1 MSLGDARGAARDL
14 AWMSLNIV
22 RSPGIMAETHTPE
35 EGAALLAEATAISDG
50 SDTVE
55 AAIAVARA
63 FADYVGLTVER
74 AEQAVALAR
83 QARDPTLEDAA
94 LDLLTALHLRFNDLP
109 AAVDTVR
116 RRDERGRVA
125 ADVARQWVR
134 AQRSPPVR
142 V

>member
-1 MSLGDARGAARDL
+1 M
-14 AWMSLNIV
+14 
-22 RSPGIMAETHTPE
+22 
-35 EGAALLAEATAISDG
+35 AISDG

-63 FADYVGLTVER
+63 FADYVDLTVER

-116 RRDERGRVA
+116 RRERADRVA
-125 ADVARQWVR
+125 ADGAPQWVR
-134 AQRSPPVR
+134 AQRPPPLR